1 MHHTFDLSYLQVGC
15 GGSYLHPPQ
24 DDILL
29 LGGYGG
35 CILLRMKSVP
45 ELILMNYVHTLN
57 TKRLHCFEF
66 EQWLEA
72 AECACVVDGPLT
84 SLEWHSWNSTDRQVA
99 IASRR
104 QRVYI

>member
-1 MHHTFDLSYLQVGC
+1 MARNCTDGKNCFASVLCRVFHTFDLSYLQVGC

-35 CILLRMKSVP
+35 CILLRTKSVP

-57 TKRLHCFEF
+57 EN
-66 EQWLEA
+66 A
-72 AECACVVDGPLT
+72 SIV
-84 SLEWHSWNSTDRQVA
+84 SNSNSGLKPQSVHA
-99 IASRR
+99 L
-104 QRVYI
+104 

>member
-1 MHHTFDLSYLQVGC
+1 MYRVYLQVGC

-35 CILLRMKSVP
+35 CILLRTKSVP
-45 ELILMNYVHTLN
+45 ELILMNYVHKCKTPPLF
-57 TKRLHCFEF
+57 RF

-84 SLEWHSWNSTDRQVA
+84 SLEWHSWNSTDRQMA

-104 QRVYI
+104 QRVNI